1 MTLSEDGQLNQKSRE
16 FRQKT
21 VENQQQQCDVCHCS
35 GQTHFRV
42 TSDKQTSWLLV
53 CPSCWPTLVQEE
65 GYRYGGT
72 RKANRRQR
80 KSSSKP

>member
-1 MTLSEDGQLNQKSRE
+1 
-16 FRQKT
+16 
-21 VENQQQQCDVCHCS
+21 VENQQQQCDICHCS

-42 TSDKQTSWLLV
+42 TSDKQTRWLFV
-53 CPSCWPTLVQEE
+53 CPSCWSTLVQEK

-80 KSSSKP
+80 KSSNKP

>member
-1 MTLSEDGQLNQKSRE
+1 MGSSIKKEENFGKKLWK
-16 FRQKT
+16 
-21 VENQQQQCDVCHCS
+21 NQQQQCDVCHCS

-42 TSDKQTSWLLV
+42 TSDKQTSWLFV

-72 RKANRRQR
+72 RQANRRQR